1 MLYMFKDIIKTTLL
15 SVPYGL
21 TVAVALTLCLNKIL
35 KNSFKN
41 YTELLNRR
49 RFRLLLYTIT
59 YIFML
64 LYRTVLCRTSDY
76 KPLENVWGGW
86 GIEVFEYTG
95 IDYGTL
101 IGNILMFVPLTVI
114 TLFTFGDVFSS
125 VKEMI
130 IKCMAFSFCV
140 SLIIELL
147 QLIFHKGTFQ
157 ISDIVY
163 NTLGGL
169 AGVGI
174 YILIQTKIIGRKK

>member
-21 TVAVALTLCLNKIL
+21 TVAVAITLCLNKIL

-114 TLFTFGDVFSS
+114 ILFTFGDVFSS

-130 IKCMAFSFCV
+130 IKCTAFSFCF

>member
-21 TVAVALTLCLNKIL
+21 TVAVALTLFLNKIL

-114 TLFTFGDVFSS
+114 MLFTFGDVFSS

-130 IKCMAFSFCV
+130 IKCTAFSFCF